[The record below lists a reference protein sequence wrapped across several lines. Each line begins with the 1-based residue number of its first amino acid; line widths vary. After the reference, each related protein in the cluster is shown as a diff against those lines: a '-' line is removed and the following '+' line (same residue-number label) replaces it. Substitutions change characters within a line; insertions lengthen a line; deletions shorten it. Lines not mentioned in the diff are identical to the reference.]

1 MGWNPDREKYR
12 AEAAWM
18 KGLLVEWLARAESPH
33 PKSIQARPIFDP
45 VGAAASHQ

>member
-18 KGLLVEWLARAESPH
+18 KGLLVEWLACAESPH
-33 PKSIQARPIFDP
+33 VKSIQARPMFDP
-45 VGAAASHQ
+45 VRAAGIRQ